1 MNEQEL
7 IRLSSEVS
15 ELARSVKIDFK
26 NPESLQE
33 NVIQLNKFE
42 QRLLAINKK
51 IKSQDSAINKIL
63 TSIRDATENITSTG
77 VNTIKIT
84 AKLGLNGVATATKVS
99 GFLGSKIAGNA
110 IPINILSQVAEF
122 TIETLSD
129 LLGGKLE
136 NISEQIQIISQEQ
149 KISKKE
155 AIKQLTIVFSIKVE
169 QLTVQCCNLKQ
180 FINKCIEDNLFF
192 QKVTAPNF
200 PKLEAIEK
208 EVEQLTQEIK
218 QDFRLREIEVMKKQ
232 FEQIENAQARLVQ
245 IDKNLSDIVE
255 ILKKKA
261 NNCVVF
267 DSDAMEVLLTTLNQ
281 EIIYLR
287 ICPINGIVLCL
298 NGEEETIND
307 IDKRFNQVNEDIKK
321 LTSRS
326 NKKYDKAKNLL
337 CKASQKKEA
346 YKTKFKEKPNSQQKL
361 TESSNE
367 SSKSKGNSLIPILIG
382 FIIISFSSWIGWNFI
397 TSKVEH
403 PQGEHKGLAG
413 DK

>member
-1 MNEQEL
+1 MNEHEL
-7 IRLSSEVS
+7 SRLSNEIS
-15 ELARSVKIDFK
+15 ELAISVKIYFN

-33 NVIQLNKFE
+33 NVSQLDKFE
-42 QRLLAINKK
+42 QRLIAINKK
-51 IKSQDSAINKIL
+51 IKSQDLALNKIL
-63 TSIRDATENITSTG
+63 NSIKDATENITSTG
-77 VNTIKIT
+77 VNTIKKT

-99 GFLGSKIAGNA
+99 GFFGSKIAGSA
-110 IPINILSQVAEF
+110 IPINILSQVAES

-136 NISEQIQIISQEQ
+136 NISAQIQIISQEQ

-155 AIKQLTIVFSIKVE
+155 AIKQLTLVFSIKIE
-169 QLTVQCCNLKQ
+169 QLIVQCCNLKQ

-192 QKVTAPNF
+192 QKIAAPNF
-200 PKLEAIEK
+200 PRLETIEK

-218 QDFRLREIEVMKKQ
+218 RDFRLKEIEVMKKQ

-245 IDKNLSDIVE
+245 IEKDLSNIVE
-255 ILKKKA
+255 FLRKKA
-261 NNCVVF
+261 TDCIVF
-267 DSDAMEVLLTTLNQ
+267 DSDAIEILLTTLNQ

-298 NGEEETIND
+298 NGEEETIKD
-307 IDKRFNQVNEDIKK
+307 IDNRFNQVGTNISKIIIE
-321 LTSRS
+321 T
-326 NKKYDKAKNLL
+326 NKKYDRAKKLL
-337 CKASQKKEA
+337 CKASRKKEA
-346 YKTKFKEKPNSQQKL
+346 YKTKFKEKSNSQQKL
-361 TESSNE
+361 TESSNGI
-367 SSKSKGNSLIPILIG
+367 SKPKGNSLIPILIG